1 MNLMWSLAMEAVP
14 FLLIVMGLLVILGA
28 IRPQRVIMLIVIV
41 LFMPFIAAFVEE
53 LLTVLPTWLGILLLV
68 AIGLA
73 ILRAIASAIIGRG
86 AADQMVGILAADV
99 VRLALRMAVWLV
111 AFPFRTLARAAR
123 GFRGA

>member
-1 MNLMWSLAMEAVP
+1 MEAVP